1 MDKLINELT
10 QKDENKALS
19 AAQLI
24 VEEKNIQAFEK
35 LCEKTEFLFDFVK
48 DNVCKRFSNVVNQSN
63 YKNVLAFF
71 DAYNDVY
78 AQTLIES
85 VSRYAD
91 EDLTD
96 EIYNLLENGSLSQKK
111 YAAKYFSIIPDTIAQ
126 DLLRDYA
133 FSEDMELAVNSAQAL
148 GAMNDVDF
156 FNKIIEKLNT
166 NDEFELMKIVRF
178 LSSYGDKKAIE
189 PLLNILEI
197 TSTAENIAGEIP
209 YLSPFTEMLKTQ
221 DINKVLSCFDLV
233 INSLGE
239 IFNLKDIFF
248 YEIYEVLEF
257 LINKQNNENNSHI
270 AQVLLRA
277 YEKFATFTSND
288 EYLFD
293 EDKNTKEEIKAIYD
307 LLNSQN
313 NNFWNNQKLLISEE
327 LKQSKQRTV
336 AALETIQSLNIA
348 ETKNDLINFINTSTE
363 EQLIV
368 LAVGVAK
375 AMNATN
381 NLDFAI
387 LTQKISDDTLKAILN
402 SYSI

>member
-71 DAYNDVY
+71 DVYNDVY

-96 EIYNLLENGSLSQKK
+96 EIYDLLENGTLNQKK

-178 LSSYGDKKAIE
+178 LSSY
-189 PLLNILEI
+189 
-197 TSTAENIAGEIP
+197 
-209 YLSPFTEMLKTQ
+209 
-221 DINKVLSCFDLV
+221 
-233 INSLGE
+233 
-239 IFNLKDIFF
+239 
-248 YEIYEVLEF
+248 
-257 LINKQNNENNSHI
+257 
-270 AQVLLRA
+270 
-277 YEKFATFTSND
+277 
-288 EYLFD
+288 
-293 EDKNTKEEIKAIYD
+293 
-307 LLNSQN
+307 
-313 NNFWNNQKLLISEE
+313 
-327 LKQSKQRTV
+327 
-336 AALETIQSLNIA
+336 
-348 ETKNDLINFINTSTE
+348 
-363 EQLIV
+363 
-368 LAVGVAK
+368 
-375 AMNATN
+375 
-381 NLDFAI
+381 
-387 LTQKISDDTLKAILN
+387 
-402 SYSI
+402 

>member
-24 VEEKNIQAFEK
+24 VEEKNIQAFQK

-71 DAYNDVY
+71 DVYNDVY

-148 GAMNDVDF
+148 GVMNDVDF

-209 YLSPFTEMLKTQ
+209 YLAPFTELLKTQ
-221 DINKVLSCFDLV
+221 DKDKVLFCFDLV

-239 IFNLKDIFF
+239 IFSLSDIFF
-248 YEIYEVLEF
+248 YEIYDVLEI
-257 LINKQNNENNSHI
+257 LIKEQRNNNHSHV
-270 AQVLLRA
+270 AQVLLRTLD
-277 YEKFATFTSND
+277 KFTTFITND

-307 LLNSQN
+307 LLNSQSKE
-313 NNFWNNQKLLISEE
+313 FWNNQKSLIVQE
-327 LKQSKQRTV
+327 LNKSKQRVV
-336 AALETIQSLNIA
+336 ATLETIQSLEIKEA
-348 ETKNDLINFINTSTE
+348 KPAIIKLINSRE
-363 EQLIV
+363 DEQLIV
-368 LAVGVAK
+368 MSAGVIFAFGLIK
-375 AMNATN
+375 E
-381 NLDFAI
+381 LDLFK
-387 LTQKISDDTLKAILN
+387 LKEKIKDETLKAILN
-402 SYSI
+402 SYAI

>member
-1 MDKLINELT
+1 
-10 QKDENKALS
+10 
-19 AAQLI
+19 
-24 VEEKNIQAFEK
+24 
-35 LCEKTEFLFDFVK
+35 
-48 DNVCKRFSNVVNQSN
+48 
-63 YKNVLAFF
+63 
-71 DAYNDVY
+71 
-78 AQTLIES
+78 
-85 VSRYAD
+85 
-91 EDLTD
+91 
-96 EIYNLLENGSLSQKK
+96 
-111 YAAKYFSIIPDTIAQ
+111 
-126 DLLRDYA
+126 
-133 FSEDMELAVNSAQAL
+133 
-148 GAMNDVDF
+148 
-156 FNKIIEKLNT
+156 
-166 NDEFELMKIVRF
+166 
-178 LSSYGDKKAIE
+178 
-189 PLLNILEI
+189 
-197 TSTAENIAGEIP
+197 
-209 YLSPFTEMLKTQ
+209 MLKTQ

-293 EDKNTKEEIKAIYD
+293 EDKNTKEEIKAIYV

-348 ETKNDLINFINTSTE
+348 EAKNDLINFINTSTE

>member
-35 LCEKTEFLFDFVK
+35 LCEKTEFLFDFVIN
-48 DNVCKRFSNVVNQSN
+48 NVCKRFNKVINNAN
-63 YKNVLAFF
+63 YKNVISFF
-71 DAYNDVY
+71 DTYNEAY
-78 AQTLIES
+78 ASTLIEAICKF
-85 VSRYAD
+85 AD
-91 EDLTD
+91 EELTD

-133 FSEDMELAVNSAQAL
+133 FSEDMDLAVNSAQAL
-148 GAMNDVDF
+148 GVMNDVDF

-209 YLSPFTEMLKTQ
+209 YLAPFTELLKTQ
-221 DINKVLSCFDLV
+221 DKDKVLFCFDLV

-239 IFNLKDIFF
+239 IFSLSDIFF
-248 YEIYEVLEF
+248 YEIYDVLEI
-257 LINKQNNENNSHI
+257 LIKEQRNNNYSHV
-270 AQVLLRA
+270 AQVLLRTLD
-277 YEKFATFTSND
+277 KFTTFITND

-293 EDKNTKEEIKAIYD
+293 EDKNTKEEIRAIHD
-307 LLNSQN
+307 LLNSQSRE
-313 NNFWNNQKLLISEE
+313 FWNNQKSLIVQE
-327 LKQSKQRTV
+327 LNKSKQRVV
-336 AALETIQSLNIA
+336 ATLETIQSLEIKEA
-348 ETKNDLINFINTSTE
+348 KPAIIKLINSSE
-363 EQLIV
+363 DEQLIV
-368 LAVGVAK
+368 MSAGIIFAFGLIK
-375 AMNATN
+375 E
-381 NLDFAI
+381 LD
-387 LTQKISDDTLKAILN
+387 LSKLKEKIKDETLKAILN
-402 SYSI
+402 SYAI

>member
-10 QKDENKALS
+10 QKDENKALV
-19 AAQLI
+19 AAASI
-24 VEEKNIQAFEK
+24 INNKNIQAFQK
-35 LCEKTEFLFDFVK
+35 LCEKTDFLFDFVIN
-48 DNVCKRFSNVVNQSN
+48 NVCKRFNKVINNTN
-63 YKNVLAFF
+63 YKNVISFF
-71 DAYNDVY
+71 DTYNEAY
-78 AQTLIES
+78 ASTLIEAICKF
-85 VSRYAD
+85 AD
-91 EDLTD
+91 EELTD
-96 EIYNLLENGSLSQKK
+96 EIYDLLENGSLNQKK
-111 YAAKYFSIIPDTIAQ
+111 YAAKYFQFIPDTIALE
-126 DLLRDYA
+126 LLEKNA
-133 FSEDMELAVNSAQAL
+133 FSEDIELSINCSQAL
-148 GAMNDVDF
+148 GIMNDEEF
-156 FNKIIEKLNT
+156 YNSTITKLNT
-166 NDEFELMKIVRF
+166 SDEFEQIKIVRF
-178 LSSYGDKKAIE
+178 LSAYGNKNAVKD
-189 PLLNILEI
+189 LLNIIE
-197 TSTAENIAGEIP
+197 TSATAENIAGEIP

-307 LLNSQN
+307 LLNSQD

-327 LKQSKQRTV
+327 LKQSKQRAV
-336 AALETIQSLNIA
+336 ATLETIQSLNIL
-348 ETKNDLINFINTSTE
+348 ETKDNLINFINNISD

-368 LAVGVAK
+368 LSVGVAK
-375 AMNATN
+375 SLNITSMLNFTE
-381 NLDFAI
+381 LSK
-387 LTQKISDDTLKAILN
+387 KISDETLKAILN